1 MAETIEKLLGKKTST
16 VADALQGTLYDL
28 LALGKVLKQA
38 HWNVKGRFFKPVHEH
53 LDEIYA
59 DVETATDEVAERLAA
74 LGVSPSGQAPEV
86 SKNATVKSIPQGF
99 LRDEEVVELITDR
112 VHTTCQTMRDRMA
125 STEDP
130 DPVTA
135 DLFHA
140 VLAKFEKHLWM
151 LRSQLE

>member
-1 MAETIEKLLGKKTST
+1 MADTIEKILGKETPT
-16 VADALQGTLYDL
+16 VADALQGSLYDL
-28 LALGKVLKQA
+28 LALRGVLKQA

-59 DVETATDEVAERLAA
+59 DVETASDDVAERLAA

-86 SKNATVKSIPQGF
+86 AKNATVESIPLGF
-99 LRDEEVVELITDR
+99 LRDGDVVELVCDR
-112 VHTTCQTMRDRMA
+112 LNKTCHAMRDRMA
-125 STEDP
+125 QTEDP

-135 DLFHA
+135 DLFHG
-140 VLAKFEKHLWM
+140 VLEKFEKHLWM